1 MNEVRRAELRVEG
14 LAPPISH
21 YTDAVSFGDLLF
33 VSGCA
38 PVDAD
43 LNLVGPG
50 DSVAQ
55 MRQVLD
61 NMGRILAAGGLDF
74 TDVLKVTVYVTNMDD
89 RAAINGVRQEYF
101 GDSRP
106 ASTLV
111 EVSRLA
117 IPGMRVE
124 MDAIAGKGER

>member
-1 MNEVRRAELRVEG
+1 VGNQARREFRVAG

-21 YTDAVSFGDLLF
+21 YTDAVMFGDLLF

-38 PVDAD
+38 PVDED
-43 LNLVGPG
+43 LNIVGAG

-61 NMGRILAAGGLDF
+61 NMSRVLKAAGMTLA
-74 TDVLKVTVYVTNMDD
+74 DVLKVTVYMTNIDD
-89 RAAINGVRQEYF
+89 RSAINTVRQEYF
-101 GDSRP
+101 GDARP
-106 ASTLV
+106 ASTPV

-117 IPGMRVE
+117 IPGMQVE
-124 MDAIAGKGER
+124 MDAIAGMGTE